1 MTAAVK
7 FKKKNRERERERE
20 RGRES
25 YILLAL
31 LSFRIRAASVEGN
44 TMRKTMESRQ
54 RTQSKERALIVKL
67 T

>member
-7 FKKKNRERERERE
+7 FKKKYIEKERERE

-25 YILLAL
+25 YILPAL

>member
-1 MTAAVK
+1 
-7 FKKKNRERERERE
+7 
-20 RGRES
+20 
-25 YILLAL
+25 L